1 MKVHKVEVD
10 VNGKI
15 YSIENSEKGTIEFR
29 THNMDTR
36 SFSSTGDPDKIAR
49 IIHAR
54 IFGHQV
60 IGFDMEFMLLLSIVS
75 MLMDG

>member
-10 VNGKI
+10 VEGKI

-29 THNMDTR
+29 SRHMDTR

-54 IFGHQV
+54 IFGNQI